1 MKDSR
6 IGVLVVLLLIYT
18 IILSYGQPAKPES
31 STFPPGGRGETVE
44 RQGVK
49 PLTLGSQGEPIEGEK
64 AAAGKS
70 GSPLPMPLR
79 RVILYT
85 NGTAYLERE
94 LEVSGAGYAELTV
107 RATEVDDLLKSLV
120 IYDPGKETAP
130 TVTYATKEPLEKLLK
145 SFSVNLTE
153 TPDVPSLLLQARGE
167 RVEIFA
173 QDRFSGTLF
182 GIEDRPVPG
191 AGRIPTKG
199 EADSSPSEA
208 PTEPFVTLYTDRGL
222 TSIPLRKIKSLRF
235 LNPSLDMEISTAL
248 QYLAENRNTD
258 RKRILIRYGGALPRT
273 LRLGYIVES
282 PVWKTAFRLVLGE
295 GQKHLLQG
303 WAIVENPTAEDW
315 NGVRLD
321 LVSGRPIS
329 FSMNLY
335 EPIYNPRPRIPY
347 TVEKQAVP
355 PVSSAGVIP
364 GASASP
370 DTPQAAQ
377 KSAPPAVA
385 SPQVKRSRIDTLAEA
400 LTDKS
405 LAATAEESLA
415 SSEIAQEGEEFL
427 SPEKM
432 GGGPGPQAEAA
443 TVGQFI
449 RYTIQEPVFLPRRQA
464 ALLPI
469 LNASLEGERFSIY
482 NESVNR
488 KYPLSGFWLK
498 NTSGLPLMGGP
509 ITVFEG
515 GQYAGDG
522 RIDTVSA
529 GDRRLVSYAVDL
541 EREVLFLDK
550 TEPETITRVKIQKG
564 TLLVSKVIRKERT
577 YTLVNRGAD
586 ARNLLIEHPVSA
598 GFQLVEPNTYEE
610 RTERVYRFRITLPPR
625 QSSGTE
631 FRVIEEKPLE
641 STVTLTNLQ
650 TEGILFYLNQRV
662 ISRKVQEA
670 LTKVV
675 ALKNELSEATRARQ
689 ELEGRITQITRE
701 QERIRSNMGV
711 LDRTSTLYQRYL
723 KTLNDQEDTLA
734 DLQKALLEA
743 RNSENAKRKA
753 VENFLSSLEAE

>member
-1 MKDSR
+1 MKASR
-6 IGVLVVLLLIYT
+6 IGLFVVILSIYAL
-18 IILSYGQPAKPES
+18 ILSYGQPAKPES
-31 STFPPGGRGETVE
+31 SALSPWGRGESVE
-44 RQGVK
+44 KQGTR
-49 PLTLGSQGEPIEGEK
+49 PLTPGQEGEPIEREK
-64 AAAGKS
+64 GAAGKS

-191 AGRIPTKG
+191 AGRISTKG

-258 RKRILIRYGGALPRT
+258 RKRILIRYGGASTRS

-303 WAIVENPTAEDW
+303 WAIVENPTDEDW

-347 TVEKQAVP
+347 AVEKQAVP
-355 PVSSAGVIP
+355 PVSSAGVTP
-364 GASASP
+364 GASPAL
-370 DTPQAAQ
+370 PQAAL
-377 KSAPPAVA
+377 KSAPSASA
-385 SPQVKRSRIDTLAEA
+385 SPQVKRSRIDTMAEA
-400 LTDKS
+400 LSDKS
-405 LAATAEESLA
+405 LTAKAEESGA

-432 GGGPGPQAEAA
+432 GSGPRPEADA
-443 TVGQFI
+443 AAVGQFI
-449 RYTIQEPVFLPRRQA
+449 RYTIQEPVTLPRRQA

-482 NESVNR
+482 NESLNR

-564 TLLVSKVIRKERT
+564 TLYVSKVIRKERT
-577 YTLVNRGAD
+577 YTLVNRGTD
-586 ARNLLIEHPVSA
+586 ARNILIEHPVSA
-598 GFQLVEPNTYEE
+598 DFQLVEPKTYEE
-610 RTERVYRFRITLPPR
+610 RTERVYRFRISLPPR

-650 TEGILFYLNQRV
+650 TEGILFYLSQRA

-675 ALKNELSEATRARQ
+675 ALKNELSEATRTRQ
-689 ELEGRITQITRE
+689 ELETRITQITRE

-743 RNSENAKRKA
+743 RNTENSKRKA
-753 VENFLSSLEAE
+753 MENFLLNLEAE

>member
-1 MKDSR
+1 MYR
-6 IGVLVVLLLIYT
+6 
-18 IILSYGQPAKPES
+18 P
-31 STFPPGGRGETVE
+31 FFFRPG
-44 RQGVK
+44 
-49 PLTLGSQGEPIEGEK
+49 
-64 AAAGKS
+64 
-70 GSPLPMPLR
+70 
-79 RVILYT
+79 
-85 NGTAYLERE
+85 
-94 LEVSGAGYAELTV
+94 
-107 RATEVDDLLKSLV
+107 
-120 IYDPGKETAP
+120 
-130 TVTYATKEPLEKLLK
+130 
-145 SFSVNLTE
+145 
-153 TPDVPSLLLQARGE
+153 GE

-258 RKRILIRYGGALPRT
+258 RKRILIRYGGASTRS

-303 WAIVENPTAEDW
+303 WAIVENPTDEDW

-347 TVEKQAVP
+347 AVEKQAVP
-355 PVSSAGVIP
+355 PVSSAGVTP
-364 GASASP
+364 GASPAL
-370 DTPQAAQ
+370 PQAAL
-377 KSAPPAVA
+377 KSAPSASA
-385 SPQVKRSRIDTLAEA
+385 SPQVKRSRIDTMAEA
-400 LTDKS
+400 LSDKS
-405 LAATAEESLA
+405 LTAKAEESGA

-432 GGGPGPQAEAA
+432 GSGPRPEADA
-443 TVGQFI
+443 AAVGQFI
-449 RYTIQEPVFLPRRQA
+449 RYTIQEPVTLPRRQA

-482 NESVNR
+482 NESLNR

-564 TLLVSKVIRKERT
+564 NTPRFQSGSQRT
-577 YTLVNRGAD
+577 DLHPGEPGDR
-586 ARNLLIEHPVSA
+586 RPEHP
-598 GFQLVEPNTYEE
+598 
-610 RTERVYRFRITLPPR
+610 
-625 QSSGTE
+625 
-631 FRVIEEKPLE
+631 
-641 STVTLTNLQ
+641 
-650 TEGILFYLNQRV
+650 
-662 ISRKVQEA
+662 
-670 LTKVV
+670 
-675 ALKNELSEATRARQ
+675 
-689 ELEGRITQITRE
+689 
-701 QERIRSNMGV
+701 
-711 LDRTSTLYQRYL
+711 DRTSRIGRFPACGAENLRGAHGKGVPVSHYL
-723 KTLNDQEDTLA
+723 ATPPIFGNRVPGNRGKTPGKYGDPHEPPDGGDPVLSQPAGDKPEGAGCPHQGDGPEKRALRSYPCPPGTGNQDHPDHPGTGA
-734 DLQKALLEA
+734 DPEQHGSSGPHLHPVPEVPKNLERSGGYAGGSAEGAARSPEYRKLQTKSDGEF
-743 RNSENAKRKA
+743 SFQPGGG
-753 VENFLSSLEAE
+753 VT